1 MCVRSNQ
8 LFFYFSNR
16 GVANGGGGGGGGWG
30 TMRPHPFTPSP
41 LHPISIFELNKVQK
55 FHFQTLGILF
65 LMDVQKL
72 YGPRISQFLPCMLQF
87 LDNLWRL
94 FICSNYIGEEDHFTL
109 EPLKR
114 FDT

>member
-16 GVANGGGGGGGGWG
+16 GIANGGGGRGGEGDHA
-30 TMRPHPFTPSP
+30 PAP
-41 LHPISIFELNKVQK
+41 LHPTSIFELNKVQN
-55 FHFQTLGILF
+55 FHIQTLGILF
-65 LMDVQKL
+65 FMDVQKL
-72 YGPRISQFLPCMLQF
+72 CGPRISQFLPCMPQF

-109 EPLKR
+109 EPLKG

>member
-16 GVANGGGGGGGGWG
+16 GIANGGGGRGGEGDHA
-30 TMRPHPFTPSP
+30 PAP
-41 LHPISIFELNKVQK
+41 LHPTSIFELNKVQN
-55 FHFQTLGILF
+55 FHIQTFGILF
-65 LMDVQKL
+65 FMDVQKL

-94 FICSNYIGEEDHFTL
+94 FICSSYIGEEDHFTL
-109 EPLKR
+109 EPLKG